1 MNYLDN
7 QDYFSNYNAEIVA
20 MLIDHLGSCQQHVY
34 IENLYTTKLY
44 YTRIIQ
50 LLRDYPY
57 KDIYFSI
64 GVFITQYYEDQEE
77 VERHMDIV
85 RLVINEININER
97 MHEVNNVVV
106 VMMDDQRIRGA
117 AVLQNPLLNPLLNS
131 LLNPLQ
137 NPLQNVEFIVKEEDM
152 DKIPV
157 FHFSAI
163 SKTKVETA
171 CSICQSD
178 FEESDEIPKFDC
190 NHLFHKEC
198 IFKWFSQKGK
208 DNNKCPNC
216 REELIKHSS
225 I

>member
-7 QDYFSNYNAEIVA
+7 QDYFSNYNAEIVE
-20 MLIDHLGSCQQHVY
+20 MLVDHLGSCQQHVY

-85 RLVINEININER
+85 RLVINEININEMMR
-97 MHEVNNVVV
+97 TVVV
-106 VMMDDQRIRGA
+106 VMMNDQIIGGA
-117 AVLQNPLLNPLLNS
+117 A
-131 LLNPLQ
+131 NPLQ

>member
-20 MLIDHLGSCQQHVY
+20 MLVDHLGSCQQHVY

-50 LLRDYPY
+50 LLRDYSY
-57 KDIYFSI
+57 KDIYFSM

-85 RLVINEININER
+85 RLVINESNINEMMR
-97 MHEVNNVVV
+97 TVVV
-106 VMMDDQRIRGA
+106 VMMNDQIIGGA
-117 AVLQNPLLNPLLNS
+117 ANS
-131 LLNPLQ
+131 LL
-137 NPLQNVEFIVKEEDM
+137 NPLQNVEFIVKREDM

>member
-20 MLIDHLGSCQQHVY
+20 MLVDHLGSCQQHVY
-34 IENLYTTKLY
+34 VENLYTTKLY

-57 KDIYFSI
+57 KDIYFSM
-64 GVFITQYYEDQEE
+64 GVFITQYHEDQEE

-85 RLVINEININER
+85 RLVINESNINEMMR
-97 MHEVNNVVV
+97 TVVV
-106 VMMDDQRIRGA
+106 VMIDDHIIVRGA
-117 AVLQNPLLNPLLNS
+117 ALQ
-131 LLNPLQ
+131 NPLQ
-137 NPLQNVEFIVKEEDM
+137 NPLQNVEFTIKQEDM
-152 DKIPV
+152 DQIPI
-157 FHFSAI
+157 FHFSSI
-163 SKTKVETA
+163 SKSNAETA

-178 FEESDEIPKFDC
+178 FEDSDEIPKFDC

-198 IFKWFSQKGK
+198 IFKWFSEKRK

-216 REELIKHSS
+216 REELIRHYLD
-225 I
+225 